1 MICRSVPVSCLP
13 SSSGG
18 TFGGGGGGGAS
29 AIVPNAGG
37 GGAPGGGSPLLARIV
52 GVGDSLTA
60 GYQANGMLGA
70 TGVSD
75 PLFPGVTV
83 PPTQEQGYWA
93 DIDEQASGLP
103 LSQAIA
109 REFDPATSPLP
120 LIAGPG
126 INNQVVPAIGAPFG
140 QEKPGNSCSADGG
153 FDAAGYLLGASKRV
167 RMNPTSTTIRDVAVP
182 GITLHE
188 ANTLAEP
195 QSNTCKALPG
205 IRGLLQQVVDGESST
220 YWPVLRNFAN
230 MGPQLTMVNAAV
242 KLKPT
247 LAVVWLGANDV
258 LKYMGSGGLFHG
270 GDNSA
275 GQAASD
281 ERQAINT
288 LKHAGARVI
297 VANLPNILET
307 AYFMRATVPTQATC
321 NNNYQTYVACVFEAV
336 LQVPLAT
343 AAGLTATLAKTYQL
357 ATPGG
362 CTPTTTNPC
371 GYLTL
376 QGTFTVINYYH
387 KTGKLPDLDNGKPGS
402 GMGTYYITPAFAAK
416 VQSLND
422 AINTGIDDAAQQTS
436 TPLVD
441 VTSIFAGVASGNQ
454 SNPYFQLAI
463 HISPGTCCTLG
474 FEGGLLSFDGIHPS
488 NTGYALVAY
497 AFIAAINAAYGT
509 KIPQINVRAAYNG
522 TRCGEVSH
530 CYQDPYAPPCAQNP
544 AGCNGGLRVHDVS
557 MLRRRAEALG
567 SADLF

>member
-1 MICRSVPVSCLP
+1 MYLTQLRKSLAIVALASIAACGGGSSNSVVPNN
-13 SSSGG
+13 GG
-18 TFGGGGGGGAS
+18 GGSGGGGG
-29 AIVPNAGG
+29 
-37 GGAPGGGSPLLARIV
+37 PLLARIV

-70 TGVSD
+70 TGVPD
-75 PLFPGVTV
+75 PLFSGFTV

-103 LSQAIA
+103 IPQAIA
-109 REFDPATSPLP
+109 REFDPAISPLP

-140 QEKPGNSCSADGG
+140 QEKPGNSCTADGG

-167 RMNPTSTTIRDVAVP
+167 RMNPDSTTIRDVAVP

-188 ANTLAEP
+188 ANTLAQP

-220 YWPVLRNFAN
+220 YWPVLRNFAG

-242 KLKPT
+242 KLNPT
-247 LAVVWLGANDV
+247 LAILWLGANDV
-258 LKYMGSGGLFHG
+258 LKYMGSGGRFHG
-270 GDNSA
+270 GDGSS
-275 GQAASD
+275 GQAAAD
-281 ERQAINT
+281 ERQAIDT
-288 LKHAGARVI
+288 LKQAGAHVV

-307 AYFMRATVPTQATC
+307 AYFMRASIPNQATC

-336 LQVPLAT
+336 LQVPPST
-343 AAGLTATLAKTYQL
+343 AAALTTTLANTYHL
-357 ATPGG
+357 T
-362 CTPTTTNPC
+362 TPTPCVPTSTTNAC

-376 QGTFTVINYYH
+376 QGTFFVIQYYN
-387 KTGKLPDLDNGKPGS
+387 KTRKLPDLDNGKPGS
-402 GMGTYYITPAFAAK
+402 GLGTYYITPEFAAK
-416 VQSLND
+416 VQRLND
-422 AINTGIDDAAQQTS
+422 AVNSGIDDAARQTS

-441 VTSIFAGVASGNQ
+441 VTSIFTGVASGNK

-463 HISPGTCCTLG
+463 NISPGTCCTLG

-497 AFIAAINAAYGT
+497 AFIATLNGAYHAG
-509 KIPQINVRAAYNG
+509 IPQINVKAAYNG
-522 TRCGEVSH
+522 TRCGNVAY

-544 AGCNGGLRVHDVS
+544 AGCNGGLRVHEVS
-557 MLRRRAEALG
+557 VLQRNRLT
-567 SADLF
+567 SF